1 MTSLIP
7 ESPPELEN
15 EFGSFLSILAAD
27 GLPETVLVLR
37 PLSPDDGATPR
48 YFNLSDN
55 NDRVTLPPGLA
66 ATHPGGVRTLR
77 GDDLVQGT
85 DDPDIVYGNIGGD
98 YLEGNGGADRLFGGR
113 GRDYL
118 SGGAGN
124 DELFGNLQ
132 SDYLVGGGGNDA
144 IYGGQGPDILT
155 GEAGDD
161 TLSGDLGR
169 DAVWGGRGA
178 DTFIL
183 RPGDAP
189 PNTPIGTDRPQTGDA
204 IAIDELVVDLILDY
218 NAAEG
223 DRIQLGG
230 GVLPSDLILTQR
242 YLVIG
247 DSRDYNPGGP
257 FPPALIR
264 TADFRTEAIAATL
277 ITQASTGLAL
287 GLVRGV
293 APAQVQIVGV

>member
-1 MTSLIP
+1 MA
-7 ESPPELEN
+7 ELDN
-15 EFGSFLSILAAD
+15 EFGSFFSILATD
-27 GLPETVLVLR
+27 GLPEAVLVLR

-48 YFNLSDN
+48 YFNLSNN
-55 NDRVTLPPGLA
+55 NDRVTLPTGLA
-66 ATHPGGVRTLR
+66 ESYPGGVRTFM

-85 DDPDIVYGNIGGD
+85 DNADVVYGNLGGD

-132 SDYLVGGGGNDA
+132 SDYLVGGAGNDA

-183 RPGDAP
+183 RPGDAA
-189 PNTPIGTDRPQTGDA
+189 PNTPIGTDLPQTINA
-204 IAIDELVVDLILDY
+204 IATDELLVDIILDY

-223 DRIQLGG
+223 DRIQVGG
-230 GVLPSDLILTQR
+230 GILPSDLTLSQR

-247 DSRDYNPGGP
+247 DSRDYDPAGP

-264 TADFRTEAIAATL
+264 TADFRVEAIAATL
-277 ITQASTGLAL
+277 ITQTSTGLAL
-287 GLVRGV
+287 GLVRG
-293 APAQVQIVGV
+293 ATPDQVQILGL